1 VLRAGTRTIP
11 EFSKSRR
18 GGLDRGRGRI
28 LRKPIVGEAIPID
41 VTPLRTVTSF
51 LSKYSTNSID
61 QIPRRHVFS
70 KQDFLRGSSLVSNA
84 QCLIR
89 KLTIAPRVIEST
101 RKMLV
106 VLRCSI
112 LGAIIAALM
121 LGAVL
126 CSAQQLTNGTLSVT
140 VNGQDGSYQ
149 LGPIGSQPVLHSSV
163 GALVGHTWL
172 RPGSYPSHSVS
183 ESPFSDVLGSG
194 KQLTVTGSGLRG
206 SPDLIYV
213 VQFYTQNPY
222 GTVQVRVRN
231 ETSKATSVQAI
242 RSVDATG
249 DSIVTLGSRPS
260 DERILSDSFS
270 EDWPDL
276 VIYDLGD
283 APGGMHRGVGSQLV
297 YNRQT
302 KQSLFLG
309 ALTSDRFLTLLRLK
323 TEGKGAEAKV
333 ASYTVESTGTTEI
346 QKDYSQAKSLEPK
359 SLKSDRIELS
369 LPLNPNEE
377 MSSER
382 LLFAAGSDY
391 LGQLRVY
398 GSAIRLLH
406 HAPVSSEIPIGW
418 WSWTAYYAAINQGET
433 LANADWLSQH
443 LNSLG
448 YNFFQIDEGYQY
460 ARGEYVT
467 ANATQFPYGMGFVA
481 HHILRDGL
489 TVGLWTA
496 PFEVSSR
503 AWVYEPHKDWLVHNA
518 EGQPIPLEDVW
529 RQGVDTLYALDT
541 THPGAQEYLRQTYK
555 TLVREWGVR
564 FIKLDFMDTTAIE
577 GYYYRPNTTA
587 LEAQRIGLQVIRDT
601 VGDNVILDKDG
612 SPMLNPVGIVDTGRV
627 SADTGH
633 SFLRSKTAAPGI
645 AARFYMNGN
654 FFINDPEAFNVT
666 DTYLVEHRNERFS
679 HSLTT
684 AHTSIAL
691 SAVAGGMYEIGDDLL
706 VLNSEKDRLAL
717 VENRDLLN
725 MAKAGRASTPV
736 DLMTYEPED
745 GQPSIFLVRQSL
757 RQSMLTAFN
766 WTDRP
771 RSRSLS
777 LADLGLPAS
786 STMVA
791 TGVMDSN
798 AVALEGGA
806 IRIENQSPESAIVI
820 KLVDTAVART
830 APTVTARVPS
840 QSKVGETIAFSAR
853 ADPAGVP
860 ALGYHWD
867 FGDGTISE
875 RSNVSHCYTRAADV
889 IVRLTVDGPDDVP
902 YEQSFSIGVTGE
914 LKPTPELRANRR
926 FEQPADK

>member
-1 VLRAGTRTIP
+1 
-11 EFSKSRR
+11 
-18 GGLDRGRGRI
+18 
-28 LRKPIVGEAIPID
+28 
-41 VTPLRTVTSF
+41 
-51 LSKYSTNSID
+51 
-61 QIPRRHVFS
+61 
-70 KQDFLRGSSLVSNA
+70 
-84 QCLIR
+84 
-89 KLTIAPRVIEST
+89 
-101 RKMLV
+101 ML
-106 VLRCSI
+106 
-112 LGAIIAALM
+112 AASM
-121 LGAVL
+121 LAAVP

-140 VNGQDGSYQ
+140 VNGQEASYQ
-149 LGPIGSQPVLHSSV
+149 FGPIGSQSVLHASV
-163 GALVGHTWL
+163 GALVDHTWL
-172 RPGSYPSHSVS
+172 HAGSYPSHSVS
-183 ESPFSDVLGSG
+183 ESPFSDALGFG
-194 KQLTVTGSGLRG
+194 RQLTVTCSGLRG

-213 VQFYTQNPY
+213 VQLYTQNPY
-222 GTVQVRVRN
+222 GAVQVRIRN
-231 ETSKATSVQAI
+231 KTGKATSVQAI
-242 RSVDATG
+242 RSVEATG
-249 DSIVTLGSRPS
+249 DSIVNLGGRPS

-283 APGGMHRGVGSQLV
+283 APGGMHRGVGSQLI

-323 TEGKGAEAKV
+323 AKGKGAGAKI
-333 ASYTVESTGTTEI
+333 ASYAVESTGTTEI
-346 QKDYSQAKSLEPK
+346 QKDYSQAKSLEAK
-359 SLKSDRIELS
+359 SLESDRIELS
-369 LPLNPNEE
+369 LPLNPDEE

-382 LLFAAGSDY
+382 LMFSAGPDY
-391 LGQLRVY
+391 LGQLRAY
-398 GSAIRLLH
+398 GSAIRRLH
-406 HAPVSSEIPIGW
+406 RARVSSKVPIGW
-418 WSWTAYYAAINQGET
+418 WSWTAYYAAINEGET

-448 YNFFQIDEGYQY
+448 YNYFQIDEGYQY

-467 ANATQFPYGMGFVA
+467 ANATQFPDGMRFVA

-503 AWVYEPHKDWLVHNA
+503 AWIYEHHKDWLVHNA
-518 EGQPIPLEDVW
+518 KSQPIPLEDVW
-529 RQGVDTLYALDT
+529 KQGVDTLYALDT

-577 GYYYRPNTTA
+577 GFYYCPNTTA

-601 VGDNVILDKDG
+601 VGDDVLLDKDG
-612 SPMLNPVGIVDTGRV
+612 SPMLNPVGLVDTGRV

-654 FFINDPEAFNVT
+654 FFLSDPDAFNVT
-666 DTYLVEHRNERFS
+666 DTYLVEHPNERSS
-679 HSLTT
+679 HSLAT
-684 AHTSIAL
+684 AQTSIAL
-691 SAVAGGMYEIGDDLL
+691 SAIAGGMYEIGDDLL
-706 VLNSEKDRLAL
+706 VLSSEKDRLAL

-725 MAKAGRASTPV
+725 MAKAGRASTPM

-745 GQPSIFLVRQSL
+745 GQPSVFLL
-757 RQSMLTAFN
+757 RQSPRQSILTVFN
-766 WTDRP
+766 WNDEP
-771 RSRSLS
+771 RSHSLS
-777 LADLGLPAS
+777 LTDLGIPVS

-791 TGVMDSN
+791 TAVLDSSSTF
-798 AVALEGGA
+798 ALEGGA
-806 IRIENQSPESAIVI
+806 IRLENQSPQSAVVI
-820 KLVDTAVART
+820 KLVDTAVAKA
-830 APTVTARVPS
+830 APTVTARIPS
-840 QSKVGETIAFSAR
+840 QSKVGETIAFSAQ
-853 ADPAGVP
+853 AAPDGVP

-875 RSNVSHCYTRAADV
+875 GSNVFHCYTRATDF
-889 IVRLTVDGPDDVP
+889 IVRLTVDGPDDAP

-914 LKPTPELRANRR
+914 LKPTPDLRANRR

>member
-1 VLRAGTRTIP
+1 MSDRHYWI
-11 EFSKSRR
+11 RR
-18 GGLDRGRGRI
+18 L
-28 LRKPIVGEAIPID
+28 
-41 VTPLRTVTSF
+41 TTSVA
-51 LSKYSTNSID
+51 S
-61 QIPRRHVFS
+61 
-70 KQDFLRGSSLVSNA
+70 
-84 QCLIR
+84 
-89 KLTIAPRVIEST
+89 
-101 RKMLV
+101 
-106 VLRCSI
+106 
-112 LGAIIAALM
+112 LM
-121 LGAVL
+121 LAASMLAAVP

-140 VNGQDGSYQ
+140 VNGQEASYQ
-149 LGPIGSQPVLHSSV
+149 FGPIGSQSVLHASV
-163 GALVGHTWL
+163 GALVDHTWL
-172 RPGSYPSHSVS
+172 HAGSYPSHSVS
-183 ESPFSDVLGSG
+183 ESPFSDALGFG
-194 KQLTVTGSGLRG
+194 RQLTVTCSGLRG

-213 VQFYTQNPY
+213 VQLYTQNPY
-222 GTVQVRVRN
+222 GAVQVRIRN
-231 ETSKATSVQAI
+231 KTGKATSVQAI
-242 RSVDATG
+242 RSVEATG
-249 DSIVTLGSRPS
+249 DSIVNLGGRPS

-283 APGGMHRGVGSQLV
+283 APGGMHRGVGSQLI

-323 TEGKGAEAKV
+323 AKGKGAGAKI
-333 ASYTVESTGTTEI
+333 ASYAVESTGTTEI
-346 QKDYSQAKSLEPK
+346 QKDYSQAKSLEAK
-359 SLKSDRIELS
+359 SLESDRIELS
-369 LPLNPNEE
+369 LPLNPDEE

-382 LLFAAGSDY
+382 LMFSAGPDY
-391 LGQLRVY
+391 LGQLRAY
-398 GSAIRLLH
+398 GSAIRRLH
-406 HAPVSSEIPIGW
+406 RARVSSKVPIGW
-418 WSWTAYYAAINQGET
+418 WSWTAYYAAINEGET

-448 YNFFQIDEGYQY
+448 YNYFQIDEGYQY

-467 ANATQFPYGMGFVA
+467 ANATQFPDGMRFVA

-503 AWVYEPHKDWLVHNA
+503 AWIYEHHKDWLVHNA
-518 EGQPIPLEDVW
+518 KSQPIPLEDVW
-529 RQGVDTLYALDT
+529 KQGVDTLYALDT

-577 GYYYRPNTTA
+577 GFYYCPNTTA

-601 VGDNVILDKDG
+601 VGDDVLLDKDG
-612 SPMLNPVGIVDTGRV
+612 SPMLNPVGLVDTGRV

-654 FFINDPEAFNVT
+654 FFLSDPDAFNVT
-666 DTYLVEHRNERFS
+666 DTYLVEHPNERSS
-679 HSLTT
+679 HSLAT
-684 AHTSIAL
+684 AQTSIAL
-691 SAVAGGMYEIGDDLL
+691 SAIAGGMYEIGDDLL
-706 VLNSEKDRLAL
+706 VLSSEKDRLAL

-725 MAKAGRASTPV
+725 MAKAGRASTPM

-745 GQPSIFLVRQSL
+745 GQPSVFLL
-757 RQSMLTAFN
+757 RQSPRQSILTVFN
-766 WTDRP
+766 WNDEP
-771 RSRSLS
+771 RSHSLS
-777 LADLGLPAS
+777 LTDLGIPVS

-791 TGVMDSN
+791 TAVLDSSSTF
-798 AVALEGGA
+798 ALEGGA
-806 IRIENQSPESAIVI
+806 IRLENQSPQSAVVI
-820 KLVDTAVART
+820 KLVDTAVAKA
-830 APTVTARVPS
+830 APTVTARIPS
-840 QSKVGETIAFSAR
+840 QSKVGETIAFSAQ
-853 ADPAGVP
+853 AAPDGVP

-875 RSNVSHCYTRAADV
+875 GSNVFHCYTRATDF
-889 IVRLTVDGPDDVP
+889 IVRLTVDGPDDAP

-914 LKPTPELRANRR
+914 LKPTPDLRANRR